1 MNELTPSPRKPR
13 RVGCL
18 TSIVFLLIGG
28 AIFYVVVQAVFSP
41 WIYRVG
47 GRFRLWPVWEGVG
60 VAHAASG
67 NYTFHIWFTPAPSRS
82 RTTVSTSVEGH
93 GYLCTPRGER
103 YALRVR
109 GGTPGRIWLDMDG
122 QPFRLRAYARST
134 FWGFSAQTYQPP
146 RLTFAGQWSGDEL
159 VMTDEGSF
167 DRAFEKD
174 GSLIAHPTGR
184 RVTGGG
190 LPVTFTET
198 AWWFRP
204 SCPAPGG

>member
-1 MNELTPSPRKPR
+1 MTEVIPSPRKP

-18 TSIVFLLIGG
+18 TSIVFLLVAG
-28 AIFYVVVQAVFSP
+28 AIFYIVVNAVFAP

-47 GRFRLWPVWEGVG
+47 GRLPLWPVWEGVA
-60 VAHAASG
+60 VVHAASG
-67 NYTFHIWFTPAPSRS
+67 TYTFHIWFTPAPSRS
-82 RTTVSTSVEGH
+82 RTTVSTSVDGH

-109 GGTPGRIWLDMDG
+109 GGTPGRIWSDMDG
-122 QPFRLRAYARST
+122 QPFRLRAYARTT

-146 RLTFAGQWSGDEL
+146 RLTFVGRWSGDAL

-167 DRAFEKD
+167 DRAFEKE
-174 GSLIAHPTGR
+174 GSLITHATGR
-184 RVTGGG
+184 RIAGGG

-198 AWWFRP
+198 TWWFRP
-204 SCPAPGG
+204 DCSASGG